1 MKTNTFKMA
10 LDQGTIKEKDYFL
23 VKYPD
28 GKEALFRLFKA
39 EDGYVMLGPP
49 TIEEVDFRGK
59 EGYDNLFTLADSQ
72 ARKEYA
78 NDVFKDVHAC
88 SLPEREYEFKTY
100 DALLNALEKFSKM
113 YDFSDGSV
121 PAYALA
127 SRCVCLDSGG
137 AIFYLFRVSGGT
149 VYASYLYNSGNGAY
163 SRSYAVRPE
172 AIPKST
178 MEFLEED
185 CDGSEEKPWICLGCQ
200 EEVKPSD
207 HSKET
212 SNSGK
217 EELMKLI
224 REVHEL
230 QGQID
235 KRIAEIEKYVKNLK

>member
-113 YDFSDGSV
+113 YDFSDDSV

-127 SRCVCLDSGG
+127 SRCVYLDGSY
-137 AIFYLFRVSGGT
+137 ARFRVFCVSGGT
-149 VYASYLYNSGNGAY
+149 VNASYLYLSSTSVYGNSL
-163 SRSYAVRPE
+163 AVRPVIE
-172 AIPKST
+172 ITPSSVYIGGT
-178 MEFLEED
+178 
-185 CDGSEEKPWICLGCQ
+185 GSGTSGSQYSI
-200 EEVKPSD
+200 
-207 HSKET
+207 SK
-212 SNSGK
+212 K
-217 EELMKLI
+217 
-224 REVHEL
+224 
-230 QGQID
+230 
-235 KRIAEIEKYVKNLK
+235 